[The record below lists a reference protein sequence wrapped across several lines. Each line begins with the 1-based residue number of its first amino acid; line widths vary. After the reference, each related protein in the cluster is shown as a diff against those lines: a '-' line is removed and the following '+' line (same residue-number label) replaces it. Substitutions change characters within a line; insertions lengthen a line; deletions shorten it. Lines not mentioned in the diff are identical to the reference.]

1 MIIIFLKHTNSLP
14 KTFTIFEALAKIL
27 NSMVVLG
34 IDIGGSGM
42 KGGLIDSF
50 TGEMVSERFRIPTP
64 ISRHPN
70 EMAQVF
76 KEIVNHFNYKGPI
89 GCGFP
94 TVIKHGVCKDPGNLH
109 NDWKNL
115 NVEALFSE
123 ACGSPVTVINDA
135 DAAGYAVMN
144 YGIGKDK
151 KGLVIIITI
160 GTGLGSGVF
169 LDGQLIPNFELG
181 QIPYRKHNKIE
192 NWAAASAKD
201 RKNLSFKKWG
211 KRFNKF
217 LELVELLI
225 RPDHIILG
233 GGTSDDFDQFKKWI
247 KIETPVVPAQ
257 LGNTAGIVGAAC
269 AVIHKALKD

>member
-1 MIIIFLKHTNSLP
+1 MN
-14 KTFTIFEALAKIL
+14 
-27 NSMVVLG
+27 VLG

-42 KGGLIDSF
+42 KGGLINSE

-64 ISRHPN
+64 ASRKPD

-76 KEIVNHFNYKGPI
+76 KDIVDHFDYKGPI

-94 TVIKHGVCKDPGNLH
+94 SIIKHGICKAPGNLH
-109 NDWKNL
+109 RDWENV

-123 ACGSPVTVINDA
+123 ICGQPVTVINDA

-144 YGIGKDK
+144 YGIGKGK
-151 KGLVIIITI
+151 LGLVVMITI
-160 GTGLGSGVF
+160 GTGLGSGAF
-169 LDGQLIPNFELG
+169 FNGELIPNFELG
-181 QIPYRKHNKIE
+181 QIPYKRYQKIE
-192 NWAAASAKD
+192 DWAANSAMEREK
-201 RKNLSFKKWG
+201 LSFKKWG

-217 LELVELLI
+217 LKLIELLVS
-225 RPDHIILG
+225 PDYIILG

-247 KIETPVVPAQ
+247 TIETPVIPAH

-269 AVIHKALKD
+269 AVLHNSHKN